1 MKDIEIERLAK
12 TFLENKDTLLALGNE
27 NRQRIII
34 EMMKYGD
41 CKGIRVS
48 ELAKRVHL
56 SRPAV
61 SGHIKILKDAGIVK
75 MRRKGT
81 KNFYYFN
88 KDMKA
93 FKSLIKVLE
102 KSVAIGEGFKE

>member
-1 MKDIEIERLAK
+1 MKDEKIEDLAEDFK
-12 TFLENKDTLLALGNE
+12 NNKDILSALGNE
-27 NRQRIII
+27 NRQRIIV

-41 CKGIRVS
+41 CEGIRVN
-48 ELAKRVHL
+48 ELSKRVHL

-61 SGHIKILKDAGIVK
+61 SGHIKILKDADIVK
-75 MRRKGT
+75 LRRDGT

-93 FKSLIKVLE
+93 FKSLISLFE
-102 KSVAIGEGFKE
+102 KSVSIGESFKE